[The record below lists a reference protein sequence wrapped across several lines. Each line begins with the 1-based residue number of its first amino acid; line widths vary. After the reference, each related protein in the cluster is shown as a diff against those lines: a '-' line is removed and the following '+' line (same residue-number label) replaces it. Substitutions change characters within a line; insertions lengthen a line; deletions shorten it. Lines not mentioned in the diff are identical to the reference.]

1 MTPENSKTDSRSDRL
16 RVKKTTETKART
28 NQVRKNIYHSTTS
41 STRPAVVS
49 RSSMGRLTAS
59 RPSSRP
65 TAREKME
72 VAVPF
77 GLGEGTRVRVPSLAL
92 DLGNRW
98 ISGVIAIICLALL
111 FVMWSVDPFIVHSA
125 KLVGNERLGASD
137 LNAVLG
143 VMGKSVVLA
152 SPEQMK
158 HNLMAAFPE
167 LKDVKVSVGFPG
179 GVTVRV
185 TERKPLIAWQQDS
198 KVSWI
203 DADGVAFPPR
213 GAADGLIPV
222 LALGDPPAIQ
232 SDPSYTKVNIM
243 SKQLLTPQTVQA
255 LQSMI
260 AYMPQG
266 TTLIYEPDYGLG
278 WNDSRG
284 WKAYFGK
291 TTGDMAVKVTM
302 YQAIVDNLT
311 QRGITPNMVSVEYP
325 NAPFYRLGQ

>member
-1 MTPENSKTDSRSDRL
+1 MTPDNTNNDARSNRL
-16 RVKKTTETKART
+16 RSKKALNTRART
-28 NQVRKNIYHSTTS
+28 NQARRNIYQS
-41 STRPAVVS
+41 SSSRPAVIS
-49 RSSMGRLTAS
+49 RSSIGRLTAS
-59 RPSSRP
+59 KPSHRT

-77 GLGEGTRVRVPSLAL
+77 GLGEGARIRVPSLAL

-98 ISGVIAIICLALL
+98 ISGSIALICVVALFL
-111 FVMWSVDPFIVHSA
+111 MWSVDPFVVHSA

-137 LNAVLG
+137 INAVLG
-143 VMGKSVVLA
+143 VMGKSIVLA

-158 HNLMAAFPE
+158 SNLLAAFPE
-167 LKDVKVSVGFPG
+167 LKDVRVSVGFPG
-179 GVTVRV
+179 SVTVRV
-185 TERKPLIAWQQDS
+185 TERKPLIAWQQDN

-203 DADGVAFPPR
+203 DSDGVAFPPR

-232 SDPSYTKVNIM
+232 TDPNYTNANLM

-255 LQSMI
+255 MQAML

-291 TTGDMAVKVTM
+291 TTGDMALKVSM
-302 YQAIVDNLT
+302 YQAIVDNLN
-311 QRGITPNMVSVEYP
+311 QKGINPSMVSVEYP

>member
-1 MTPENSKTDSRSDRL
+1 MTPENTKNDSRSNRL
-16 RVKKTTETKART
+16 RTQKTTNTRARAS
-28 NQVRKNIYHSTTS
+28 QAKKNVYQS
-41 STRPAVVS
+41 SSARPTVVS

-59 RPSSRP
+59 KLSNRP

-77 GLGEGTRVRVPSLAL
+77 GLGEGARLRVPSLAL

-98 ISGVIAIICLALL
+98 ISGLIAITCAAIL
-111 FVMWSVDPFIVHSA
+111 FLMWSVEPFIVHSA
-125 KLVGNERLGASD
+125 KVIGNERLGASD
-137 LNAVLG
+137 INAVLG
-143 VMGKSVVLA
+143 VVGKSIVLA

-158 HNLMAAFPE
+158 YNLQAAFPE
-167 LKDVKVSVGFPG
+167 LKDVRVSVGFPG
-179 GVTVRV
+179 SVTVRV
-185 TERKPLIAWQQDS
+185 IERKPLIAWQQDN

-213 GAADGLIPV
+213 GAAEGLIPV
-222 LALGDPPAIQ
+222 LALGDPPAIET
-232 SDPSYTKVNIM
+232 DPNYENINLM
-243 SKQLLTPQTVQA
+243 VKPLLTPQTVQGM
-255 LQSMI
+255 QSML
-260 AYMPQG
+260 AYMPEG

-278 WNDSRG
+278 WDDSRG

-291 TTGDMAVKVTM
+291 TSGDMALKITM

-311 QRGITPNMVSVEYP
+311 QRGITPDMVSVEYP